1 MIRHPYASHMARHP
15 LSREIISTH
24 VVNSMLNRVG
34 STFVH
39 RLMETSG
46 AKPHEIVRAYLLTR
60 EIFGFVKLWEDV
72 EALDNEVDDAVQ
84 MEMLIDASRLIER
97 GTMWFLRSRRLG
109 DDMAATIAQ
118 FTPRVESL
126 ASRLR
131 ELVDSA
137 DRIRVEAAV
146 DAYVARGAPRALA
159 ARVVALDTLYST
171 LDIVEIGDAAT
182 RPVELVAD
190 IYFRVSTQLGIPWLR
205 DRIAAL
211 PENQHWLRLAKGA
224 MLDDLSGLQRTVT
237 TEALVGGGD
246 GLDASPALMG
256 AWLSRNRRAIDR
268 EEQLLAELRAAPA
281 IDTAM
286 LSVALREMRALG

>member
-1 MIRHPYASHMARHP
+1 MARHP

-60 EIFGFVKLWEDV
+60 EIFGFVTLWQDV
-72 EALDNEVDDAVQ
+72 EALDNKVDDAVQ
-84 MEMLIDASRLIER
+84 MQMLIDASRLLER
-97 GTMWFLRSRRLG
+97 GTMWFLRSRRLS
-109 DDMAATIAQ
+109 DDMAATMMRFA
-118 FTPRVESL
+118 PGVESL
-126 ASRLR
+126 ASRLQGR
-131 ELVDSA
+131 VDSA
-137 DRIRVEAAV
+137 DLLRFEAAV
-146 DAYVARGAPRALA
+146 DAYVARGVPRELA

-171 LDIVEIGDAAT
+171 LDIVEIGDAAK

-190 IYFRVSTQLGIPWLR
+190 LYFSVSTRLGIPWLR
-205 DRIAAL
+205 GKIAAL
-211 PENQHWLRLAKGA
+211 PEEQHWSRLAKGA

-237 TEALVGGGD
+237 TEALVGGVNCD
-246 GLDASPALMG
+246 TLPALVD
-256 AWLSRNRRAIDR
+256 AWQDRNRRSIER
-268 EEQLLAELRAAPA
+268 EQQLLGELRAASSV
-281 IDTAM
+281 DTAM

>member
-1 MIRHPYASHMARHP
+1 MIRRPYASHMARHP

-146 DAYVARGAPRALA
+146 DAYGARGAPRALA

-190 IYFRVSTQLGIPWLR
+190 VYFRVSTQLGIPWLR